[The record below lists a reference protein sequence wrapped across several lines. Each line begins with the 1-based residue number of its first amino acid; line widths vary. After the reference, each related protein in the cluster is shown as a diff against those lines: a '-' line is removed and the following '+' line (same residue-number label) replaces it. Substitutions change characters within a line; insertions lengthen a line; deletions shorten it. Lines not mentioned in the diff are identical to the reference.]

1 VCLPRRSLPF
11 SRLRRETLLFYIS
24 SCVCVEPR
32 LISLRPFLSL
42 ELYIYKW
49 RGSSPTFVYIRMAQ
63 RQDGRR
69 VYNSST
75 TSCAHTDVVSFPT
88 RFKYFWLAQL
98 CLFRRS
104 LYNLFVFFF
113 SLIPD
118 GSLSQ
123 AVTPKSHTLSLCFHR
138 LVNFTRRL
146 FFGKVTVSNLS
157 RLTEFFKIR
166 IEINTQLAL
175 MNAVAISGVYIGT
188 NFSLWVHR

>member
-1 VCLPRRSLPF
+1 MCLPRRSLPF

-42 ELYIYKW
+42 ELYTSGEALLLLLCILEW
-49 RGSSPTFVYIRMAQ
+49 RKGKTATVYSVAQHHAPTQMSSLFRLALNIFGS
-63 RQDGRR
+63 
-69 VYNSST
+69 
-75 TSCAHTDVVSFPT
+75 
-88 RFKYFWLAQL
+88 QL
-98 CLFRRS
+98 GVFFRRS

>member
-42 ELYIYKW
+42 ELYTSGEALLLLLCILEW
-49 RGSSPTFVYIRMAQ
+49 RKGKTATVYSVAQHHAPTQMSSLFRLALNIFGS
-63 RQDGRR
+63 
-69 VYNSST
+69 
-75 TSCAHTDVVSFPT
+75 
-88 RFKYFWLAQL
+88 QL
-98 CLFRRS
+98 GVFFRRS

-157 RLTEFFKIR
+157 RLTEFF
-166 IEINTQLAL
+166 
-175 MNAVAISGVYIGT
+175 
-188 NFSLWVHR
+188 